1 MTFLLIGLLAAAPSV
16 AHLVGTAPSQSSGSY
31 GGRLSVV
38 PVDAR
43 TTRTTSGSGR
53 VTATLEG
60 GRLRVEGTFEGTH
73 TPVTGAEIR
82 QAPPGRRGGPLL
94 ATLDASGG
102 TKGRIQGTVR
112 LSAAQRDALTRGDL
126 YVLVRTGGNP
136 EGEIRGW
143 LLPPGWTGTGG
154 PSEGT
159 GGSR

>member
-16 AHLVGTAPSQSSGSY
+16 AHFAGTAPSQSSGSY
-31 GGRLSVV
+31 RGRLSVV

-53 VTATLEG
+53 VSATLEDG
-60 GRLRVEGTFEGTH
+60 SLRLEGTFEGTH

-82 QAPPGRRGGPLL
+82 QAPPGRRGGPLVGKL
-94 ATLDASGG
+94 EVTGG
-102 TKGRIQGTVR
+102 TSGRIQGTVG
-112 LSAAQRDALTRGDL
+112 LSDAQRDALNRGGL

-143 LLPPGWTGTGG
+143 LLPPGWTGTGSSSGAAGG
-154 PSEGT
+154 P
-159 GGSR
+159 R